1 MKKMTSGTIFRQR
14 EIVLGLFPFD
24 DKNEFKKR
32 PCVIVSNEKY
42 NINHNTVIAIPIT
55 SKIRNF
61 EDSIIIDDVDL
72 EEGRLVK
79 KSEILPFKI
88 FTINKSLMLKSI
100 GIISL
105 ETAKEIEAIISKIIE
120 IDI

>member
-24 DKNEFKKR
+24 DKKEFKKR
-32 PCVIVSNEKY
+32 PCVIISNEKY
-42 NINHNTVIAIPIT
+42 NLSHNTVIAIPIT

-61 EDSIIIDDVDL
+61 EDGMILEDKDL
-72 EEGRLVK
+72 EEGYLVK

-88 FTINKSLMLKSI
+88 FTINKSLLLKNI
-100 GIISL
+100 GLISL
-105 ETAKEIEAIISKIIE
+105 DQAKEIESIISKMIE
-120 IDI
+120 INY

>member
-1 MKKMTSGTIFRQR
+1 MTFGAIFRQR

-24 DKNEFKKR
+24 DRNEFK
-32 PCVIVSNEKY
+32 NL
-42 NINHNTVIAIPIT
+42 NQNTVMAILIT

-61 EDSIIIDDVDL
+61 EERIVIDDVYL
-72 EEGRLVK
+72 EEEDIVK

-88 FTINKSLMLKSI
+88 FTIKKSLMLKSI
-100 GIISL
+100 GFISL
-105 ETAKEIEAIISKIIE
+105 DTAKEIEAIISKIIE

>member
-1 MKKMTSGTIFRQR
+1 MKKMTSGTTFRQR
-14 EIVLGLFPFD
+14 EIVLDLFPFD

-32 PCVIVSNEKY
+32 PCIIVSNEKY
-42 NINHNTVIAIPIT
+42 NLNHNTFIAIPIT

-61 EDSIIIDDVDL
+61 EDSIIIDDDDL
-72 EEGRLVK
+72 EEGHLVK

-100 GIISL
+100 GMISL
-105 ETAKEIEAIISKIIE
+105 ETAKEIESIISKTIE

>member
-1 MKKMTSGTIFRQR
+1 MASGTTFRQR

-24 DKNEFKKR
+24 DKNEFMKR
-32 PCVIVSNEKY
+32 PCVIVSNEIY
-42 NINHNTVIAIPIT
+42 NLNHNTFIAIPIT

-72 EEGRLVK
+72 EEGHLVK

-88 FTINKSLMLKSI
+88 FTISKSLMLKSI
-100 GIISL
+100 GMISL
-105 ETAKEIEAIISKIIE
+105 ETAKEIESIISKTIE

>member
-1 MKKMTSGTIFRQR
+1 MTSGTTFRQK
-14 EIVLGLFPFD
+14 EIVLGLFTFD

-32 PCVIVSNEKY
+32 PCIIVSNEKY
-42 NINHNTVIAIPIT
+42 NLNHNTFIAIPIT

-61 EDSIIIDDVDL
+61 EDSIIIDDDDL
-72 EEGRLVK
+72 EEGHLVK

-100 GIISL
+100 GMISL
-105 ETAKEIEAIISKIIE
+105 ETAKEIESIISKTIE